1 MLVACPENSVV
12 EAKVGVEFYSKV
24 SSSNCNL
31 QEFLRPIVTPY
42 ELEIALQIEPNWT
55 GRYELDFNLL
65 LTSSPPNENGKPSAI
80 FS

>member
-1 MLVACPENSVV
+1 M
-12 EAKVGVEFYSKV
+12 
-24 SSSNCNL
+24 
-31 QEFLRPIVTPY
+31 TPY

-65 LTSSPPNENGKPSAI
+65 LTSSPPNENGKPFAI